1 MSTTLL
7 ENAELSP
14 ETQIGPPEWAMTR
27 ARSGAAW
34 LDSKF
39 DPDWDRRIDLET
51 LDIGTLDRCILG
63 QLGCQT
69 STRGL
74 MFPSRAIKR
83 GLSLGFLDILT
94 LLLPIAPVIRAYQ
107 PLNDAWRAVVRERWN
122 KKPAQTQPAGRNSS
136 HRRDWNQAA

>member
-7 ENAELSP
+7 EDAELSP
-14 ETQIGPPEWAMTR
+14 ETQIEPPAWAVTR
-27 ARSGAAW
+27 AGDGAAW

-39 DPDWDRRIDLET
+39 GPDWDRRINLET

-74 MFPSRAIKR
+74 MFPGQAIKR

-94 LLLPIAPVIRAYQ
+94 LLLPIGPVKRAYQ
-107 PLNDAWRAVVRERWN
+107 PLSNAWRAVVRERWN
-122 KKPAQTQPAGRNSS
+122 KKPAQTQPAGGNSS
-136 HRRDWNQAA
+136 QRRGWSQAA

>member
-7 ENAELSP
+7 ENAELSQ
-14 ETQIGPPEWAMTR
+14 ETESEQPEWAMAR
-27 ARSGAAW
+27 ARKGAAW

-39 DPDWDRRIDLET
+39 GPEWDRRIDLET
-51 LDIGTLDRCILG
+51 LDIGTVDRCILG

-74 MFPSRAIKR
+74 MFPGQVIKR

-94 LLLPIAPVIRAYQ
+94 LLLPIGPVKRAYQ
-107 PLNDAWRAVVRERWN
+107 PLNNAWRAVVRERWN
-122 KKPAQTQPAGRNSS
+122 KKPAQTQPAGGKSS
-136 HRRDWNQAA
+136 QRRDWNQAA